1 MAFFDGQNLF
11 HAAREAFGYTWPNY
25 DVAKLATTG
34 LDAGASGGYPVAD
47 PLRESAYQLS
57 GAEQMIPRTVA
68 GFVLFAAICHST
80 SALAVW
86 TRAESMEWQ
95 TDLSDH
101 VVIASVTATNP
112 LEAENKVWD
121 AQEVTCN
128 PIESLKGAYRKE
140 ITFRHIFRNAQHPWE
155 GSAPAIRV
163 GQRILVFLV
172 VSPDKKDQPFEWINL
187 SQPNHHANAL
197 APHTAYDNDCRLLA
211 DERSIL
217 TVVRDQVKKTAGIK
231 NTKRCGVIVDFKSH
245 SMCTWTLLSPQN
257 QSTRG
262 GFWRI

>member
-1 MAFFDGQNLF
+1 
-11 HAAREAFGYTWPNY
+11 
-25 DVAKLATTG
+25 
-34 LDAGASGGYPVAD
+34 
-47 PLRESAYQLS
+47 
-57 GAEQMIPRTVA
+57 
-68 GFVLFAAICHST
+68 
-80 SALAVW
+80 
-86 TRAESMEWQ
+86 MEWQ

-231 NTKRCGVIVDFKSH
+231 NTKRCGVIVDFKLQLK
-245 SMCTWTLLSPQN
+245 CVRGLCYPRR
-257 QSTRG
+257 TRVQEAVSG
-262 GFWRI
+262 GSEEQVCRHEV